1 MLIHEEYFKNIFNT
15 VREAILI
22 LDENMRVLSAN
33 RSFFTIFKVDAAGH
47 PRRIMIMKRISIVW
61 SLFLVLALTPLA
73 GCGDGSGSSHNSSTP
88 LSSNNIN
95 LIFVVSP
102 DLAYQATGD
111 VDPNTANLTNQGLQ
125 RSLLMATY
133 LKQQVLGA
141 KNVTA
146 IYTLAPMTHLQTTPV
161 YSDIPDMTAIG
172 YIQQFALLN
181 QITLPVTAT
190 STYTGNS
197 FPINAAYATGSV
209 PNGVSVPTTY
219 CPNCTG
225 LDFNNT
231 AKNNDKLVS
240 GIISTKS
247 PGYYVFSAPWETIS
261 ALLTRI
267 NTLYGYNL
275 NLPTT
280 YMSPNNVYAISIP
293 PSGSASLV
301 TYNSNLTPPSTY
313 PVLPSPVQSAPC
325 THSLQPYYKAVRT
338 GGVDGVIVP
347 ANSNT
352 NQRVYIVRHAD
363 AHPDPEFGFED
374 GNYVGAGQ
382 WRALALSNALR
393 GKISPNMVYSID
405 PAQWYRTVDPHNFSY
420 VRPSLTVLPYA
431 IANNLP
437 FYLAASFPLGE
448 DPTDPVFPT
457 DPIVARNT
465 INFFFTNTYVNVNL
479 SNQTILLA
487 WESGHIKSFLNALLT
502 SYGGNNP
509 PQIPIVDPPA
519 GGWPSEDYD
528 TIWTVTLDA
537 KGNLTV
543 DNDLCEGIDSAKLP
557 ATAPLF

>member
-1 MLIHEEYFKNIFNT
+1 M
-15 VREAILI
+15 
-22 LDENMRVLSAN
+22 
-33 RSFFTIFKVDAAGH
+33 
-47 PRRIMIMKRISIVW
+47 IMNMKRIFVLW
-61 SLFLVLALTPLA
+61 SLFLILALTLLA
-73 GCGDGSGSSHNSSTP
+73 GCGGSSGSNP
-88 LSSNNIN
+88 GNALSADNVN

-102 DLAYQATGD
+102 DLAYQTPGD
-111 VDPNTANLTNQGLQ
+111 INPDTANLTNQGLQ

-141 KNVTA
+141 KNVTG
-146 IYTLAPMTHLQTTPV
+146 IYALAPMTHLQTTPV

-190 STYTGNS
+190 STFTGNS
-197 FPINAAYATGSV
+197 FPINAAYASGSV
-209 PNGVSVPTTY
+209 PNGVAAPEMY

-231 AKNNDKLVS
+231 SNNNDTLVS
-240 GIISTKS
+240 GIINKKS

-280 YMSPNNVYAISIP
+280 YMSPNYVYAISIP

-313 PVLPSPVQSAPC
+313 PVLPSPVQSAAC
-325 THSLQPYYKAVRT
+325 THSLQPYFKAVRT

-405 PAQWYRTVDPHNFSY
+405 PAQWYRTVDPLNFSY
-420 VRPSLTVLPYA
+420 VRPSLTALPYA

-448 DPTDPVFPT
+448 DPTNPVKPT
-457 DPIVARNT
+457 DPIVAQNT
-465 INFFFTNTYVNVNL
+465 SNFFFTNTYVNL

-487 WESGHIKSFLNALLT
+487 WESGHIRTFLNWLLT
-502 SYGGNNP
+502 TYGGNNP
-509 PQIPIVDPPA
+509 PQLPIVEPPA
-519 GGWPSEDYD
+519 GGWPAEDYD

-537 KGNLTV
+537 QGNLTV
-543 DNDLCEGIDSAKLP
+543 DNDLCEGIDSASLP
-557 ATAPLF
+557 AMAPQF